1 MMLAFLVPSGLQ
13 RTAVSSE
20 EVPKINAKTSLLGM
34 HKSTVQHVFV
44 DRRHRPRSH
53 SLPLHQ
59 TKHVRF
65 KNLTRTK
72 KSWEVFQ
79 PPKPWW
85 SFHRFPMDFQWVS
98 HVFLLVHPPFTAWH
112 LAPKRRWP
120 WRWTLRRAWWPAWGD
135 AWPPKD
141 GEYDINGEYGCNMA
155 LIWI

>member
-98 HVFLLVHPPFTAWH
+98 HGFPLGSPAIHSMAPCTQKAMAVEVDITKSVVACMGRC
-112 LAPKRRWP
+112 LAPKG
-120 WRWTLRRAWWPAWGD
+120 WR
-135 AWPPKD
+135 
-141 GEYDINGEYGCNMA
+141 
-155 LIWI
+155 IWYKWRIWM